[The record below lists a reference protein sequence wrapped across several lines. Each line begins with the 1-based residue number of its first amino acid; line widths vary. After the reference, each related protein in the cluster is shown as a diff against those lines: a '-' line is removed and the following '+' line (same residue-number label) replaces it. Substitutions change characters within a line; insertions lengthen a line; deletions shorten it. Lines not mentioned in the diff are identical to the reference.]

1 VSWCP
6 ENLRT
11 LGFVSI
17 DASKPSTSSLSK
29 TIDHTLLKA
38 DATATE
44 IETLCAEAREYRF
57 CSVCVN
63 SSYVPLA
70 ASQLKDTD
78 VKVCSVVGFP
88 LGAMST
94 QAKAYEAKVAITE
107 GAEEIDMVIHVGW
120 LKSGELER
128 VEQDIQALREAT
140 KGKILKVIFETALIS
155 KEEIVILCEICTRVG
170 VDFVKTSTGFSTG
183 GATLEDVALMKAS
196 VGDGVQVKASGGIRD
211 YETACAMIEAGATR
225 LGVSAGIAIVTGAP
239 ATQGDY

>member
-1 VSWCP
+1 MK
-6 ENLRT
+6 NL
-11 LGFVSI
+11 
-17 DASKPSTSSLSK
+17 ASM
-29 TIDHTLLKA
+29 IDHTLLA
-38 DATATE
+38 ANATQTQ
-44 IETLCAEAREYRF
+44 IKILCQEASEYHF
-57 CSVCVN
+57 FSVCVN

-70 ASQLKDTD
+70 ASQLKDAD
-78 VKVCSVVGFP
+78 VKVCAVVGFP

-94 QAKAYEAKVAITE
+94 EAKAYEAKVAITE
-107 GAEEIDMVIHVGW
+107 GAEEIDMVIHVGL
-120 LKSGELER
+120 LKSGEIAK

-196 VGDGVQVKASGGIRD
+196 IGAGVQVKASGGIRD
-211 YETACAMIEAGATR
+211 YETAAAMIEAGATR

-239 ATQGDY
+239 ATQGGY

>member
-1 VSWCP
+1 MQ
-6 ENLRT
+6 N
-11 LGFVSI
+11 
-17 DASKPSTSSLSK
+17 LSK

-38 DATATE
+38 DATVAQ
-44 IETLCAEAREYRF
+44 IETLCAEAREYSF

-70 ASQLKDTD
+70 SAQLKGSD

-88 LGAMST
+88 LGVMQT
-94 QAKAYEAKVAITE
+94 KAKAYEATVAIEE
-107 GAEEIDMVIHVGW
+107 GADEIDMVIHVGW
-120 LKSGELER
+120 LKSGEIAK

-155 KEEIVILCEICTRVG
+155 KEEIVTLCEICTRVG

-196 VGDGVQVKASGGIRD
+196 IGEGVQVKASGGIRD
-211 YETACAMIEAGATR
+211 YETAAAMIEAGATR
-225 LGVSAGIAIVTGAP
+225 LGVSAGIVIVTGA
-239 ATQGDY
+239 AASGEGY

>member
-1 VSWCP
+1 M
-6 ENLRT
+6 E
-11 LGFVSI
+11 
-17 DASKPSTSSLSK
+17 KLSK

-38 DATATE
+38 DATTAE
-44 IETLCAEAREYRF
+44 IEKLCAEAKAYGF
-57 CSVCVN
+57 YSVCVN

-70 ASQLKDTD
+70 TAALESSG

-94 QAKAYEAKVAITE
+94 AAKAHEAKVAIAE
-107 GAEEIDMVIHVGW
+107 GAEEIDMVIHIGW
-120 LKSGELER
+120 LKSGELEK

-140 KGKILKVIFETALIS
+140 KGSVLKVIFETALIR

-196 VGDGVQVKASGGIRD
+196 VGESVQIKASGGIRD
-211 YETACAMIEAGATR
+211 YEAAIAMIEAGASR
-225 LGVSAGIAIVTGAP
+225 LGVSAGIAIVTETP
-239 ATQGDY
+239 TIQGGY

>member
-1 VSWCP
+1 MQ
-6 ENLRT
+6 
-11 LGFVSI
+11 
-17 DASKPSTSSLSK
+17 DLSK

-38 DATATE
+38 DATAAE

-211 YETACAMIEAGATR
+211 YETARAMIEAGATR

>member
-1 VSWCP
+1 MQ
-6 ENLRT
+6 N
-11 LGFVSI
+11 
-17 DASKPSTSSLSK
+17 LSK

-38 DATATE
+38 DATVAQ
-44 IETLCAEAREYRF
+44 IETLCAEAREYSF

-70 ASQLKDTD
+70 SAQLKGSD

-88 LGAMST
+88 LGAMQT
-94 QAKAYEAKVAITE
+94 KAKAYEATVAIEE
-107 GAEEIDMVIHVGW
+107 GADEIDMVIHVGW
-120 LKSGELER
+120 LKSGEIAK

-155 KEEIVILCEICTRVG
+155 KEEIVTLCEICTRVG

-196 VGDGVQVKASGGIRD
+196 IGEGVQVKASGGIRD
-211 YETACAMIEAGATR
+211 YETAAAMIEAGATR
-225 LGVSAGIAIVTGAP
+225 LGVSAGIVIVTGA
-239 ATQGDY
+239 AASGEGY

>member
-1 VSWCP
+1 M
-6 ENLRT
+6 
-11 LGFVSI
+11 
-17 DASKPSTSSLSK
+17 
-29 TIDHTLLKA
+29 IDHTLLA
-38 DATATE
+38 ANATQTQ
-44 IETLCAEAREYRF
+44 IKILCQEASEYHF

-70 ASQLKDTD
+70 ASQLKDAD
-78 VKVCSVVGFP
+78 VKVCAVVGFP

-94 QAKAYEAKVAITE
+94 EAKAYEAKVAITE
-107 GAEEIDMVIHVGW
+107 GAEEIDMVIHVGL
-120 LKSGELER
+120 LKSGEIAK

-155 KEEIVILCEICTRVG
+155 KEEIVSLCEICTRVG

-196 VGDGVQVKASGGIRD
+196 IGAGVQVKASGGIRD
-211 YETACAMIEAGATR
+211 YETAAAMIEAGATR

-239 ATQGDY
+239 QGSGLDDISQSDRSSVPDLRDRGGY

>member
-1 VSWCP
+1 MQ
-6 ENLRT
+6 N
-11 LGFVSI
+11 
-17 DASKPSTSSLSK
+17 LSK

-94 QAKAYEAKVAITE
+94 QTKAYEAKVAITE

-155 KEEIVILCEICTRVG
+155 REEIVILCEICTRVG

-211 YETACAMIEAGATR
+211 YETARAMIEAGATR

>member
-1 VSWCP
+1 MQ
-6 ENLRT
+6 N
-11 LGFVSI
+11 
-17 DASKPSTSSLSK
+17 LSK

-38 DATATE
+38 DATTAQ
-44 IETLCAEAREYRF
+44 IETLCAEAREYSF

-70 ASQLKDTD
+70 SAQLKGSD

-88 LGAMST
+88 LGAMQT
-94 QAKAYEAKVAITE
+94 KAKAYEAAVAIEE
-107 GAEEIDMVIHVGW
+107 GADEIDMVIHVGW
-120 LKSGELER
+120 LKSGEIAK

-155 KEEIVILCEICTRVG
+155 KEEIVSLCEICTRVG

-196 VGDGVQVKASGGIRD
+196 IGEGVQVKASGGIRD
-211 YETACAMIEAGATR
+211 YETAIAMIEAGATR

-239 ATQGDY
+239 ATQGGY

>member
-1 VSWCP
+1 MQH
-6 ENLRT
+6 
-11 LGFVSI
+11 
-17 DASKPSTSSLSK
+17 LSK

-38 DATATE
+38 DATAVE

-155 KEEIVILCEICTRVG
+155 REEIVILCEICTRVG

-211 YETACAMIEAGATR
+211 YETARAMIEAGATR

>member
-1 VSWCP
+1 MQ
-6 ENLRT
+6 
-11 LGFVSI
+11 
-17 DASKPSTSSLSK
+17 DLSK

-38 DATATE
+38 DATAAE
-44 IETLCAEAREYRF
+44 IETLCAEAREYHF

-94 QAKAYEAKVAITE
+94 EAKAYEAKVAITE

-155 KEEIVILCEICTRVG
+155 REEIVILCEICTRVG

>member
-1 VSWCP
+1 MQH
-6 ENLRT
+6 
-11 LGFVSI
+11 
-17 DASKPSTSSLSK
+17 LSK

-38 DATATE
+38 EATAAQ
-44 IETLCAEAREYRF
+44 IETLCAEAREYHF

-63 SSYVPLA
+63 SSHVPLA
-70 ASQLKDTD
+70 ASQLKDSD

-88 LGAMST
+88 LGAMQT
-94 QAKAYEAKVAITE
+94 KAKAYEAAVAIEE
-107 GAEEIDMVIHVGW
+107 GAEEIDIVINIGW
-120 LKSGELER
+120 LKSGEIAK

-196 VGDGVQVKASGGIRD
+196 VGEQVQVKASGGIRD
-211 YETACAMIEAGATR
+211 YETAVAMLGAGATR
-225 LGVSAGIAIVTGAP
+225 LGVSAGIAIVTGAS
-239 ATQGDY
+239 AAKGGY